1 MRFNG
6 KEAVFAAI
14 SILLAVLILEVVLNV
29 LAATSPRI
37 DHLLTPP
44 WDPYRVAATVPDERL
59 GHRLNPKYPGHDS
72 KGFNNSLVPDQ
83 AKIVVLGD
91 SQTYPTNI
99 EADQAWPGRLESLT
113 RETVY
118 SLAVPGYG
126 PVHSLILWTEAVALH
141 PEIAIEAFYAGN
153 DLYDSF
159 DMVYN
164 RGQFLELKTPDAQLQ
179 ARVREAEELESIEK
193 RVAKMFL
200 MGAEA
205 DSPPKKEPSLTPR
218 LSPSVLG
225 FLSQHSKIYGLFR
238 RIRYELPRIIP
249 NNRWEK
255 AKRFANAHPDYCQ
268 IFSTDQF
275 KTVFTPEYRLSAM
288 NLHDPR
294 IAEGQQI
301 SLRALRRMNELA
313 AEGGIRFIVALIPTK
328 ELVFKELWKTP
339 SGSFR
344 SVTGNEDHLWKTA
357 KHFFEENEIEYVDV
371 LPALRHL
378 LAEGIQP
385 YPVSHDGHPNEHAHL
400 AIAKAIHAQIKGGK
414 GLSGK

>member
-6 KEAVFAAI
+6 KEALFAAV
-14 SILLAVLILEVVLNV
+14 SILLFVFILEVVLNI

-37 DHLLTPP
+37 DSLLTPP
-44 WDPYRVAATVPDERL
+44 WDPYRVAATVPDDRL

-72 KGFNNSLVPDQ
+72 KGFNNSAVPDK
-83 AKIVVLGD
+83 AKIVVIGD

-99 EADQAWPGRLESLT
+99 EADQAWPRRLESLT

-126 PVHSLILWTEAVALH
+126 PVHSLILWPEAVALH

-159 DMVYN
+159 DIVYN
-164 RGQFLELKTPDAQLQ
+164 RGQFLELKTRDAKLQ
-179 ARVREAEELESIEK
+179 ARVREAEELESIAK

-200 MGAEA
+200 MGGEMDA
-205 DSPPKKEPSLTPR
+205 PPKKEPPLSPR
-218 LSPSVLG
+218 MLPSVLG

-238 RIRYELPRIIP
+238 RVRYELPRIIP

-275 KTVFTPEYRLSAM
+275 KTVFTSEYRLAAL
-288 NLHDPR
+288 NLEDPR

-301 SLRALRRMNELA
+301 SLRALGRMNELA
-313 AEGGIRFIVALIPTK
+313 ADGGIRFMVALIPTK
-328 ELVFKELWKTP
+328 ELVFKELWKAP

-344 SVTGNEDHLWKTA
+344 TVTDNEDLFWKTA
-357 KHFFEENEIEYVDV
+357 KHFFEENEVEYVDV
-371 LPALRHL
+371 LPALRSS

-385 YPVSHDGHPNEHAHL
+385 YPVSHDGHPNAHAHL
-400 AIAKAIHAQIKGGK
+400 AIAKAIHAQIQRSN